1 MISPRNYEKW
11 AEAGMRD
18 IYIVRIPSP
27 ETCGEGGFRYAY
39 QSVWQALS
47 AVPCIDFRFQFAL
60 HWKQQ
65 TVFRECL

>member
-1 MISPRNYEKW
+1 
-11 AEAGMRD
+11 MRD